1 MQNLRTYGSN
11 PIQTLTVSPTVKYP
25 LFFWRLPFSFSTC
38 HFKHVPVKKLTLS
51 SFKGSLGSMN
61 HCSNIKEFVA
71 QYCRGWNITWALYHV
86 NACNNVALI
95 VVSLCIKLR
104 SGKISKDSFS
114 RLLIGGSLS
123 GTKLTNRRQCVCK
136 LFIRW
141 FQAMPWKTMHVA
153 KFVHVRLCCRKK
165 NTWWR

>member
-1 MQNLRTYGSN
+1 MSCKGSVLLARQCSIFIFTKLYAKSENIWVKSN
-11 PIQTLTVSPTVKYP
+11 PNAYGQPDCKISV
-25 LFFWRLPFSFSTC
+25 FFLRLPFSFSTC
-38 HFKHVPVKKLTLS
+38 HFKHVPVKNLPCR
-51 SFKGSLGSMN
+51 SLGSMN

-114 RLLIGGSLS
+114 RRIIGGSLS
-123 GTKLTNRRQCVCK
+123 GTRLTNRRQCVCK

-141 FQAMPWKTMHVA
+141 FQAMP
-153 KFVHVRLCCRKK
+153 
-165 NTWWR
+165 